1 MQDLERE
8 VMRRLHD
15 FNPGEARIAGGGG
28 GECVHGMK
36 ISVRFFYTVLL
47 QMHARFVRFCQGRHL
62 LNGFVGLLFRCEGG
76 SE

>member
-1 MQDLERE
+1 MCRTWSGKSCEDCTTLT
-8 VMRRLHD
+8 
-15 FNPGEARIAGGGG
+15 PARPVLRG

-47 QMHARFVRFCQGRHL
+47 QMHARFVRFFQGRHL

>member
-28 GECVHGMK
+28 MCTWDEDICYV
-36 ISVRFFYTVLL
+36 FYTVLL